1 MLLSVTIINFL
12 DQLNCVCPHEYLL
25 HFAYLLLLVVK
36 RIAFIHIFRDFL
48 HDLHGSLFIVPYA
61 FTACFIRD

>member
-25 HFAYLLLLVVK
+25 HFACLLLLVVK

-48 HDLHGSLFIVPYA
+48 HDLH
-61 FTACFIRD
+61 